1 MVYVKMVNR
10 SFDSIE
16 EIQTN
21 ITAAT
26 FTPKYRFEPKCSSE
40 FQAKY

>member
-26 FTPKYRFEPKCSSE
+26 IYSKI
-40 FQAKY
+40 QI